1 MMRCSNKL
9 KLAVAAAVLVGG
21 LGGTIVGA
29 AAGETVRWKMGSFFP
44 SKLIQLG
51 SLGKTF
57 VQKVDR
63 MSDGSIKI
71 KFTEPGALIPPK
83 ECFDAVGAGSVDACW
98 STPGYWYGRDPAFA
112 MFAAVPFG
120 PSAGEY
126 MGWLYYGGGKEMF
139 EALYKPHNI
148 HPLICGIIAPEG
160 SGWFRKEIKTL
171 DDLKGLKMRF
181 FGLGAKV
188 MQKIGVSTQLIA
200 GPDIYP
206 ALERGTIDATEFS
219 MPAIDLD
226 WGFYQIAKHAYFP
239 GWHQQSTV
247 FEVMVNKAKWDAL
260 SDSQQAMLEIACGDN
275 MREGLAEGE
284 AIQGK
289 ALKTLISKGVKIHT
303 WSPEILAALKAAWL
317 EVVAEDSAR
326 SENFK
331 KVWASYSQFREEYKI
346 WAELGYLK

>member
-1 MMRCSNKL
+1 
-9 KLAVAAAVLVGG
+9 
-21 LGGTIVGA
+21 
-29 AAGETVRWKMGSFFP
+29 
-44 SKLIQLG
+44 
-51 SLGKTF
+51 
-57 VQKVDR
+57 
-63 MSDGSIKI
+63 
-71 KFTEPGALIPPK
+71 LIPPK

-112 MFAAVPFG
+112 MFSAVPFG
-120 PSAGEY
+120 PASGEY
-126 MGWLYYGGGKEMF
+126 MGWIYYGGGKELMQ
-139 EALYKPHNI
+139 EMYKPHNI
-148 HPLICGIIAPEG
+148 HSIVCGVIAPEG
-160 SGWFRKEIKTL
+160 SGWFRKEIKSI

-200 GPDIYP
+200 GADIYP

-239 GWHQQSTV
+239 GWHQQSTL
-247 FEVMVNKAKWDAL
+247 FDLMINKKKWDAL
-260 SDSQQAMLEIACGDN
+260 SKGQQAIIETACGDN

-284 AIQGK
+284 AIQGA
-289 ALKTLISKGVKIHT
+289 ALRTLKEKGVIIHR
-303 WSPEILAALKAAWL
+303 WSPEILSTLKEKWL

-326 SENFK
+326 SKNFK
-331 KVWASYSQFREEYKI
+331 KVWASLSKFREEYKI

>member
-1 MMRCSNKL
+1 MIL
-9 KLAVAAAVLVGG
+9 KKIRPLIL
-21 LGGTIVGA
+21 GA
-29 AAGETVRWKMGSFFP
+29 ALAGVMSLGSVTGADAADKVRWKMGSFFP

-51 SLGKTF
+51 SLGKSF

-63 MSDGSIKI
+63 ISGGSVKI
-71 KFTEPGALIPPK
+71 QFTEPGALIPPK
-83 ECFDAVGAGSVDACW
+83 ECFDAVSAGSVDACW

-126 MGWLYYGGGKEMF
+126 MAWYYYGGGKKMF
-139 EALYKPHNI
+139 EELYAKHGI
-148 HPLICGIIAPEG
+148 HTVMCGIIAPEG
-160 SGWFRKEIKTL
+160 SGWFRKEMKTL

-219 MPAIDLD
+219 MPAIDLN
-226 WGFYQIAKHAYFP
+226 WGFYQVAKHAYFP
-239 GWHQQSTV
+239 GWHQQATM
-247 FEVMVNKAKWDAL
+247 FDVMINKKKWDAL
-260 SDSQQAMLEIACGDN
+260 SKQQQAIIEISCGDN

-289 ALKTLISKGVKIHT
+289 ALKTLKEKGVQIHK
-303 WSPEILAALKAAWL
+303 WSPEILGALQKAWL
-317 EVVAEDSAR
+317 EVVEEDKKKSD
-326 SENFK
+326 NFK
-331 KVWASYSQFREEYKI
+331 KVWASYSKFRSEYKI
-346 WAELGYLK
+346 WADLGYLK